1 MTAPLRELPPM
12 RVTATVH
19 QTAAVVARRASAQK
33 VAESAPPRVQREVR
47 EERVPEAA
55 KPAPVRPAHTGTT
68 TNLTLAE
75 LAVLVD
81 KQKRGQILDT
91 TELDEDDIVSNA
103 PVVLVSSQASLAA
116 RMLRRR

>member
-55 KPAPVRPAHTGTT
+55 KPAPVRPVLGGT

-75 LAVLVD
+75 LASLID

-91 TELDEDDIVSNA
+91 TELDEDDTVSNA